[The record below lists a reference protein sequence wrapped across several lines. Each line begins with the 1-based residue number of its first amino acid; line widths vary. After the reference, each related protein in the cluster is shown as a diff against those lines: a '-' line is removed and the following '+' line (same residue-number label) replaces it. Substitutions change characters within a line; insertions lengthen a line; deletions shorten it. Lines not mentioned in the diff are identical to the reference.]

1 VVGRRWRAA
10 HVAGPAGLGDTL
22 PPMSFV
28 LAAATTQ
35 RRHMQEIGFLIA
47 AAGGVAVVLSGVFGL
62 RSMSRMTE
70 RSTMVV
76 AGVLLTV
83 GLVMQFFAL
92 HSGGK

>member
-1 VVGRRWRAA
+1 
-10 HVAGPAGLGDTL
+10 
-22 PPMSFV
+22 MSFV